1 MVEIGSKNIEFKYD
15 WGNYFIVEWL
25 DLYSNKT
32 KIASATR
39 EYGAVDPEKK
49 SAENKEAGE
58 KFLGDLAKDLL
69 IVQFHHFLLLC
80 LLKKLLFIKI
90 LKEFQKIN
98 LFANLVVEKQ
108 KLKQCETI
116 KQNNTDNFAFKLIN
130 TIFTKQLLQINIQK
144 AVQRI
149 FNLKLTH
156 VI

>member
-1 MVEIGSKNIEFKYD
+1 MF
-15 WGNYFIVEWL
+15 
-25 DLYSNKT
+25 T
-32 KIASATR
+32 KKA
-39 EYGAVDPEKK
+39 
-49 SAENKEAGE
+49 
-58 KFLGDLAKDLL
+58 F
-69 IVQFHHFLLLC
+69 
-80 LLKKLLFIKI
+80 FIKI